1 MSFIRYFMLR
11 VPQLMLILSV
21 SLPLAL
27 VFSAHVSASGFIDA
41 GSFRAIFTGSTA
53 VLWGG
58 LALYTRDTDR
68 RRQLPDVFMTYV
80 NCGNT
85 SVSMKVNEK
94 AEIAWQ
100 ILQRDALFKK
110 QTRMWWRAVG
120 FVLRRAIVRTPAV
133 LLAAA
138 CLVLWFS
145 PVRVVAL
152 VADIHSGAATCLV
165 YAAGNILIFAYV
177 LTGAAFALCEMLRR
191 RQGDF
196 ICFTQEYQARVREF
210 ARAQQKAGEAENAD
224 SASRQEGDE

>member
-1 MSFIRYFMLR
+1 MLR

-41 GSFRAIFTGSTA
+41 GSFQAIFTGSTA

-85 SVSMKVNEK
+85 S
-94 AEIAWQ
+94 
-100 ILQRDALFKK
+100 
-110 QTRMWWRAVG
+110 
-120 FVLRRAIVRTPAV
+120 
-133 LLAAA
+133 
-138 CLVLWFS
+138 
-145 PVRVVAL
+145 
-152 VADIHSGAATCLV
+152 DIHSGAATCLV

-210 ARAQQKAGEAENAD
+210 ARAQQKAGEAENAG